1 MSSASSGPKR
11 AHRPGGRDRRSEPI
25 EVRMSKTLS
34 YILRHGAAKEGLAI
48 RSDGYV
54 RVTDLLARPKLKEL
68 DLPGLFKIV
77 EADQKQ
83 RYQLGAQASS
93 NEPIVPI
100 PKTQVPDST
109 DVLWIRANQG
119 HTLKVKWFILWLQ
132 FAKIDLLARLEVDD
146 LELKPVAA
154 PTEVQCAVHGTTL
167 EAWQHIKSQ
176 GLSRMQRNH
185 IHLAS
190 GRPGESGVI
199 SGMRV
204 SSRVLIFI
212 DIQAAMATGISFYL
226 SSNGVILTT
235 GDDSGFIPP
244 EFFSSV
250 EQRTDSG
257 WEPIIVSGKSAELGT
272 GEDI

>member
-1 MSSASSGPKR
+1 MSSGPKPSR
-11 AHRPGGRDRRSEPI
+11 RQGGHDRRSEPI

-68 DLPGLFKIV
+68 DLSGLFKIV
-77 EADQKQ
+77 AADQKQ
-83 RYQLGAQASS
+83 RYQLGAQLSS
-93 NEPIVPI
+93 VDERIVPI
-100 PKTQVPDST
+100 LKAEVPEST
-109 DVLWIRANQG
+109 AVLWIRANQG
-119 HTLKVKWFILWLQ
+119 HTLKVN
-132 FAKIDLLARLEVDD
+132 D
-146 LELKPVAA
+146 LELKPVTDPA
-154 PTEVQCAVHGTTL
+154 EISCAVHGTTL
-167 EAWQHIKSQ
+167 KAWQSIESQ

-204 SSRVLIFI
+204 SSQMLIFI
-212 DIQAAMATGISFYL
+212 DVAAAMAAGILFHI

-244 EFFSSV
+244 KFFASV
-250 EQRTDSG
+250 ERRAHSG
-257 WEPIIVSGKSAELGT
+257 WEPILVSEKTAEPGT
-272 GEDI
+272 SEGSGQP

>member
-1 MSSASSGPKR
+1 MSSAYSGPKR
-11 AHRPGGRDRRSEPI
+11 AHRSGGRDRRSEPI
-25 EVRMSKTLS
+25 E
-34 YILRHGAAKEGLAI
+34 
-48 RSDGYV
+48 
-54 RVTDLLARPKLKEL
+54 LARPKLKEL

-93 NEPIVPI
+93 SNEPIVPI
-100 PKTQVPDST
+100 PKTQVPNST

-119 HTLKVKWFILWLQ
+119 HTLKV
-132 FAKIDLLARLEVDD
+132 DD

-154 PTEVQCAVHGTTL
+154 PTEVPCAVHGTTL
-167 EAWQHIKSQ
+167 EAWQHIRSQ

-190 GRPGESGVI
+190 GRPGESSVI

-272 GEDI
+272 GEDV